1 MEDCLQGKSPPT
13 EDDLWWR
20 QPLIEDN
27 PWWRETLMEH
37 LPWLEEPF
45 YEKRLWQRM
54 KNEKKMGKIVVHLRC
69 CQLTT
74 WTATDYNA
82 DRSCQY
88 KKLLPGNPSVWKL
101 DGIRKV
107 ADIKIDDS
115 CWYWWWDRWK
125 IERRCLVW
133 SRKCLITPWD
143 ITSIIPLFYP
153 CMHVIDSSTG
163 GPCSPS

>member
-1 MEDCLQGKSPPT
+1 MTFDGDNHWLKTTLDGEK
-13 EDDLWWR
+13 LWWNTFH
-20 QPLIEDN
+20 D
-27 PWWRETLMEH
+27 WRNRSTRKGCDREWKM
-37 LPWLEEPF
+37 
-45 YEKRLWQRM
+45 EKR
-54 KNEKKMGKIVVHLRC
+54 MGKIGVHLRC

-101 DGIRKV
+101 NGIRKV

-115 CWYWWWDRWK
+115 CWYWRWDRWK
-125 IERRCLVW
+125 LGRRCLVW
-133 SRKCLITPWD
+133 SRKWLITPWD